1 MNTRL
6 LERRSGRQE
15 EEIAV
20 DPRFAA
26 RRESVRQDR
35 SRRRNRVLALVAA
48 LLMVMGALWLI
59 SRTALLDVDQIT
71 VIGTSRLQTDE
82 VVAASGL
89 TIGQPLFG
97 IDTAAV
103 AGQLEQQ
110 PWIRSVEVER
120 SWGGDITISVIERVP
135 VGVVVAEDG
144 AVELIDATG
153 ALLDA
158 VTELDG
164 ALPRISNI
172 TDGTLELAGL
182 LPPGVRS
189 RVTEVRG
196 DAEGRL
202 QLTLRPAGTVEFGPA
217 SALPEKV
224 AALVTVMGQVDQ
236 RDLCT
241 IRVITP
247 DTPVVTRTPICG

>member
-1 MNTRL
+1 L
-6 LERRSGRQE
+6 L
-15 EEIAV
+15 
-20 DPRFAA
+20 
-26 RRESVRQDR
+26 
-35 SRRRNRVLALVAA
+35 
-48 LLMVMGALWLI
+48 
-59 SRTALLDVDQIT
+59 
-71 VIGTSRLQTDE
+71 
-82 VVAASGL
+82 
-89 TIGQPLFG
+89 G

-103 AGQLEQQ
+103 AGQLGQQ
-110 PWIRSVEVER
+110 PWIRSVDVER
-120 SWGGDITISVIERVP
+120 SWGGDITIVVIERVP